1 VGIAPQY
8 CGVLGK
14 TANGQVA
21 VTLQYV
27 DPYYAWPVA
36 GQLYLPEVWCA
47 DQARRKRAGVPEKKS
62 FQSKPIIALG
72 LIDWAKAV
80 GVPFGIVVSDS
91 SYGDNPTFL
100 AGLEERKL
108 PHLVAVH
115 CDFGV
120 RLPEEVVSAAKQPLP
135 AKKKSGRP
143 RKHPHPAQLAP
154 IRRADGVLAGQVEEA
169 WQTITWRRG
178 SDGVLSK
185 RFLALRVNRAIGDW
199 TGPEG
204 WLLGER
210 PLAGEEGELKYYW
223 SDLPMETPLARLV
236 EVVHRRPGV
245 ERGYQDGKGF
255 TGMDAYAARKWEA
268 FHRHLAIEHLVLSWL
283 ALQRPAVDQPVI
295 VLEPQPVSSP
305 SEPVFPLRTR
315 TLSEPRPD
323 PTADLRVPPG
333 GTPALAGSLWP
344 DRPEPTPWPAPPG
357 RLRDSL
363 QRPIGST
370 VKPRYQY

>member
-1 VGIAPQY
+1 VGVAPQY

-27 DPYYAWPVA
+27 DPYHAWPVV
-36 GQLYLPEVWCA
+36 GQLYLPEAWC
-47 DQARRKRAGVPEKKS
+47 DDPARRKRAKVPKEVS
-62 FQSKPIIALG
+62 FQSKPEIALR
-72 LIDWAKAV
+72 LVDWAKLA

-100 AGLEERKL
+100 SGLETRKQA
-108 PHLVAVH
+108 HLVAVH

-120 RLPEEVVSAAKQPLP
+120 RLPDEIAKAAKEPLP

-154 IRRADGVLAGQVEEA
+154 IRRADTLLANQSEES
-169 WQTITWRRG
+169 WSTITWRRG
-178 SDGVLSK
+178 SDGMLSK
-185 RFLALRVNRAIGDW
+185 RFFALRANRAIGDW

-210 PLAGEEGELKYYW
+210 PLPGEEGELKYYW
-223 SDLPMETPLARLV
+223 SDFSKETPLARLV
-236 EVVHRRPGV
+236 EVAHRRPAV

-255 TGMDAYAARKWEA
+255 TGMDAYAARTWRA

-283 ALQRPAVDQPVI
+283 ALQRPPVDKPMI
-295 VLEPQPVSSP
+295 VLEPQVASSP
-305 SEPVFPLRTR
+305 GEPVFPLRTR
-315 TLSEPRPD
+315 ALSEPRAD
-323 PTADLRVPPG
+323 PPSDLRVPPG
-333 GTPALAGSLWP
+333 GVAPLAGTFGQ
-344 DRPEPTPWPAPPG
+344 DRPEPATRPAPLG
-357 RLRDSL
+357 RLPGAL
-363 QRPIGST
+363 QRPMSST
-370 VKPRYQY
+370 GKPRYQY